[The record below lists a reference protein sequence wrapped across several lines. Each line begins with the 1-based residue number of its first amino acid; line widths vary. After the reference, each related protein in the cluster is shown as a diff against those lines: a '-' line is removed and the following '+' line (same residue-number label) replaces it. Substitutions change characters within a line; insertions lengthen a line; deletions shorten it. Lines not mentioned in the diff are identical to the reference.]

1 MTTHDAIDLDR
12 RFEEALN
19 ARDLDALIALYE
31 PSAALMASPGTTVVG
46 TAAIRE
52 ALAGFVAANPT
63 IRTSA
68 RLVAQAGDIAL
79 IANDWTLALTGPDG
93 KPANMSGHAVE
104 IARRQPDGDW
114 LFVIDM
120 PFGA

>member
-31 PSAALMASPGTTVVG
+31 PSAALMASPGQTVAG